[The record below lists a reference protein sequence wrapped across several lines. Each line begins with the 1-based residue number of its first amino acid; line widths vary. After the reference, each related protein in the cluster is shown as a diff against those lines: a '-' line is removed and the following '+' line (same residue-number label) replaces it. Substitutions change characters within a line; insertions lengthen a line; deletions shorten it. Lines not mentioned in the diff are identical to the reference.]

1 MASHPLRVDIPPG
14 PPDDPAAAD
23 PELEL
28 SIVMPCLNE
37 RDSLGACIRKA
48 SHFLEAAAVRG
59 EIIVADNGS
68 VDGSI
73 ELAESLG
80 ARVVRINRRGYGAA
94 LAGGF
99 AAAKGRFL
107 IMGDADDTYD
117 FSNLS
122 PFLQQLREGAD
133 LVMGNRFR
141 GGIEPGAMPLLHR
154 YLGNPALSWLARF
167 LFRASCGDVYCGL
180 RGLTKSACQ
189 RLGLQ
194 SVGME
199 YALEM
204 VAKASLLGMKVTE
217 VPTRLSRDRRD
228 RVSHLRTWR
237 DGRRSIRTYM
247 LFSPNWLFLYP
258 GVFMMLVGLALG
270 VWILATP
277 AVIGGVRF
285 SVHSLLYASTMI
297 LLGFQAVCF
306 GLFTRVIS
314 VSAGFSPADPLLKRL
329 VAHFRLEHGVAV
341 GSVLAGV
348 GVAGA
353 LYNVWMWEQHRFG
366 DLDPMWVMRLAIPSV
381 LSIALGMQT
390 VLASLFLSLLKVQFV
405 ETGRLGPAA
414 VGALPGDVPPAADR
428 VKRPAE

>member
-1 MASHPLRVDIPPG
+1 MASHPLRVDTPPA

-59 EIIVADNGS
+59 EVIVADNGS

-80 ARVVRINRRGYGAA
+80 ARVVRVSRRGYGAA

-99 AAAKGRFL
+99 SAARGRFL

-117 FSNLS
+117 FSRLS

-133 LVMGNRFR
+133 VVIGNRFR
-141 GGIEPGAMPLLHR
+141 GGIEAGAMPLLHR
-154 YLGNPALSWLARF
+154 YVGNPALSSLARF
-167 LFRASCGDVYCGL
+167 LFRSSCGDVYCGL
-180 RGLTKSACQ
+180 RGLTKSAYH

-204 VAKASLLGMKVTE
+204 VAKASLLGMKVAE
-217 VPTRLSRDRRD
+217 VPTRLSRDRRG
-228 RVSHLRTWR
+228 RVSHLRTWT

-258 GVFMMLVGLALG
+258 GVVLMLAGLSLG

-277 AVIGGVRF
+277 AVVGGVRF

-306 GLFTRVIS
+306 SVFTRVIS

-329 VAHFRLEHGVAV
+329 VARLRLEHGLAV
-341 GSVLAGV
+341 GAGV
-348 GVAGA
+348 AAAGVAA
-353 LYNVWMWEQHRFG
+353 TFYNVWMWEQHRFG
-366 DLDPMWVMRLAIPSV
+366 DLDPFRVMRVAIPAV
-381 LSIALGMQT
+381 LSIALGLQA
-390 VLASLFLSLLKVQFV
+390 VLASLFLSLLKVQFL
-405 ETGRLGPAA
+405 ETGRLGLVAA
-414 VGALPGDVPPAADR
+414 GDPPGDVPPAAER
-428 VKRPAE
+428 AQRASE